1 MNARFVISMTIA
13 IVSLGVGFYLL
24 SDVQQEKQPEI
35 TQESLDNE
43 LNASNQ
49 RLAKVK
55 DQFYNGMYHGDLT
68 KEKVIQIIN
77 DEIEVQKRILQEYKE
92 LQVENK
98 PDKTIDMRFFQ
109 LQKYSWAG
117 EISMIK
123 ALEDTT

>member
-24 SDVQQEKQPEI
+24 SDVQQDKQPEI

-68 KEKVIQIIN
+68 KEEVIKIIN

-109 LQKYSWAG
+109 LQKYSWVG

>member
-24 SDVQQEKQPEI
+24 SDIQQEKQPEI
-35 TQESLDNE
+35 TQESLNNE
-43 LNASNQ
+43 LDESNL

-68 KEKVIQIIN
+68 KEEVIKIIN
-77 DEIEVQKRILQEYKE
+77 DEIEIQKRILQDYKD
-92 LQVENK
+92 LQMEDK
-98 PDKTIDMRFFQ
+98 QDKTIDMRFFQ

-117 EISMIK
+117 EISMIR
-123 ALEDTT
+123 ALESTT